1 MWIEAAA
8 SEQVTE
14 ETWMTAVLT
23 FRSVHWKLIFAG
35 HGALTMQWEEY
46 LLNILFQCL

>member
-1 MWIEAAA
+1 MEAAA

-14 ETWMTAVLT
+14 ETWMTPVLT
-23 FRSVHWKLIFAG
+23 FRCAHWKLIFAG

-46 LLNILFQCL
+46 LLNNLFHCL